1 MRFELIGSSNLNN
14 KIKGNASRELAL
26 GNLPLLHWLLSE
38 LLDTP
43 VSVSLSHPTPSQ
55 TIAGYLTGQGFANV
69 FEHLSPTYQPFG
81 FNRIKSK
88 LEYTLNYPLRLV
100 FTSDGVGIRVVIR
113 SVEFMI

>member
-14 KIKGNASRELAL
+14 KIKGNASRQLELAL
-26 GNLPLLHWLLSE
+26 GNSPLLHWLVSE

-43 VSVSLSHPTPSQ
+43 VNVSLSHPTPSQ

-69 FEHLSPTYQPFG
+69 FEQLSPTYQPFG

-88 LEYTLNYPLRLV
+88 LEYTLNYPLQI
-100 FTSDGVGIRVVIR
+100 TWSCG
-113 SVEFMI
+113 

>member
-14 KIKGNASRELAL
+14 KIKGNASRQFISIGQFAT
-26 GNLPLLHWLLSE
+26 LHWLVSE

-43 VSVSLSHPTPSQ
+43 VNVSLSHPTPSQ

-69 FEHLSPTYQPFG
+69 FEQLSPTYQPFG

-88 LEYTLNYPLRLV
+88 LEYTLNYPLQI
-100 FTSDGVGIRVVIR
+100 TWSCG
-113 SVEFMI
+113 